1 MNISFGGEYEDFRQE
16 VRAFLD
22 ANLTDELRDAQRFCP
37 GIFLDYEHNIA
48 WHKIL
53 YKQGWVAP
61 SWPKEFGGTG
71 WDLMQRYIWS
81 IEKAYAGAPD
91 TAPMSLGMCGPML
104 IGCGSKAQQEEYLPK
119 ILSGEDYWCQGY
131 SEPGSGSDLASL
143 KLKAESDGD
152 HYRLNGSKIW
162 TSHAHYANKMF
173 LLVRT
178 NDQGKPQEGITFL
191 LLDMA
196 TPGIRVEP
204 ILFASGTHEVNQ
216 VFFDDVLV
224 PKANV
229 VGEENKGWQV
239 AKYLLEFE
247 RGGSTGNAARKV
259 GLQRL
264 RNLAK
269 LIPQNGATLAD
280 DTDFMRKLD
289 ETAVQLEAIQFM
301 EFRMMAALSKGQSP
315 GPESSVLKALSAETQ
330 QKLTELAV
338 EAMGQYNAVHQPEA
352 RTVGTNVAPVGP
364 EDGVVAFSR
373 YFNLRASSI
382 AGGSNEVQRNIM
394 AKLVLGL

>member
-1 MNISFGGEYEDFRQE
+1 MNISFGREYELFRGE
-16 VRAFLD
+16 VREFLH

-37 GIFLDYEHNIA
+37 GIFLDYEHNIV

-53 YKQGWVAP
+53 YKKGWVAP
-61 SWPKEFGGTG
+61 NWPEEFGGTG

-81 IEKAYAGAPD
+81 IEKAQAGAPD

-104 IGCGSKAQQEEYLPK
+104 IGCGSKAQQEAYLPR

-143 KLKAESDGD
+143 KLKAVSDGD

-178 NDQGKPQEGITFL
+178 NDEGKPQEGITFL

-196 TPGIRVEP
+196 TPGVRVEP
-204 ILFASGTHEVNQ
+204 IRFASGTHEVNQ
-216 VFFDDVLV
+216 VFFDDVRV

-247 RGGSTGNAARKV
+247 RGGATGNAARKV
-259 GLQRL
+259 GLARL
-264 RNLAK
+264 RKLAQM
-269 LIPQNGATLAD
+269 IPQGASTLAD
-280 DTDFMRKLD
+280 DADFIRKLD
-289 ETAVQLEAIQFM
+289 ETAVQLEAIQFT

-315 GPESSVLKALSAETQ
+315 GPESSVLKALSAEIQ
-330 QKLTELAV
+330 QRISELAV
-338 EAMGQYNAVHQPEA
+338 EAIGQYSAVHQPEA
-352 RTVGTNVAPVGP
+352 RTVGSNVATVGP
-364 EDGVVAFSR
+364 EAGVVAFSR

>member
-1 MNISFGGEYEDFRQE
+1 MNISFGKEYERFRDE
-16 VRAFLD
+16 VREFLD
-22 ANLTDELRDAQRFCP
+22 ENLTDELRDAQRFCP

-53 YKQGWVAP
+53 YKKGWVAP
-61 SWPKEFGGTG
+61 NWPEEFGGTG

-81 IEKAYAGAPD
+81 IEKAQAGAPD

-104 IGCGSKAQQEEYLPK
+104 IGCGSKAQQEQYLPR

-143 KLKAESDGD
+143 KLKATSDGD

-196 TPGIRVEP
+196 APGIRVEP

-216 VFFDDVLV
+216 VFFDDVRV

-259 GLQRL
+259 GLARL
-264 RNLAK
+264 RTLAGM
-269 LIPQNGATLAD
+269 IPQGESTLAD
-280 DTDFMRKLD
+280 DTDFIRKLD
-289 ETAVQLEAIQFM
+289 ETAVQLEAIQFT
-301 EFRMMAALSKGQSP
+301 EFRMMAALSKGQRP
-315 GPESSVLKALSAETQ
+315 GPESSVLKALSAEMQ
-330 QKLTELAV
+330 QQLTELAV
-338 EAMGQYNAVHQPEA
+338 EAMGQYSAVHQPEA
-352 RTVGTNVAPVGP
+352 RTVGSNVSTVGP